1 MNLQELTIKELIESI
16 DENILET
23 KEARKK
29 LIIGANQKEDLSI
42 KKYKNEL
49 IEKYG
54 KDITRYQIQKLKI
67 EEIIKDHALYAY
79 RKTAQEGQVQETI
92 GIFKPSSS
100 DGYIYNCNGILNPFQ
115 DYSVDKNIN
124 NFSTKDLVEE
134 LRRREGVE
142 FKQVDPYQDELIEVN
157 GPSLILIITD

>member
-1 MNLQELTIKELIESI
+1 MNLQDLTIKELIESI

-29 LIIGANQKEDLSI
+29 LIIGTNQKEDLSI

-67 EEIIKDHALYAY
+67 EEMIKDHALYAY
-79 RKTAQEGQVQETI
+79 RKTAQEGQSITISIELDNKNKVAREEKFQEQPWSKEIT
-92 GIFKPSSS
+92 KL
-100 DGYIYNCNGILNPFQ
+100 YYNPARIVLKF
-115 DYSVDKNIN
+115 
-124 NFSTKDLVEE
+124 
-134 LRRREGVE
+134 
-142 FKQVDPYQDELIEVN
+142 
-157 GPSLILIITD
+157 